1 MRRMPNIPENPTSV
15 KIPDELK
22 QRAKLVEQRTGAT
35 LSAIVRVA
43 LSRYVDDVLAKE
55 EKVA

>member
-1 MRRMPNIPENPTSV
+1 MRKLPILPETPSCI

-35 LSAIVRVA
+35 FSAIVRVA
-43 LSRYVDDVLAKE
+43 LTKYVNEVLADE
-55 EKVA
+55 VV